1 MQMKYERMGPEHQ
14 KSVMGILNYY
24 IETMTG
30 AFPDAP
36 LPESFFARM
45 MENTHGYPAYVALN
59 PETLEVVGF
68 CTLRPYS
75 PLSTFKGTAVISY
88 FIAPEYVGQNIGG
101 QFLDRL
107 SADAKQMGIKHLI
120 AEISSENE
128 RSLQF
133 HARHGFTN
141 CGALKNIGY
150 KLGRS
155 FDVFLVQ
162 KDLRD

>member
-1 MQMKYERMGPEHQ
+1 VQMKYEKMGSEHQ

-68 CTLRPYS
+68 CRSMS
-75 PLSTFKGTAVISY
+75 PMPKNQAAHRRT
-88 FIAPEYVGQNIGG
+88 
-101 QFLDRL
+101 
-107 SADAKQMGIKHLI
+107 KQP
-120 AEISSENE
+120 
-128 RSLQF
+128 
-133 HARHGFTN
+133 
-141 CGALKNIGY
+141 
-150 KLGRS
+150 
-155 FDVFLVQ
+155 
-162 KDLRD
+162 